1 MNVTAEKK
9 DLHTWVLEVSATPEE
24 VEKAFK
30 TATQRIAN
38 QVSIPGFRKGKA
50 PRQILENRIGKE
62 AFVEEA
68 FEVLVGRTYPEALKQ
83 DDINPVARP
92 EIEKVT
98 FEEGQAATYKA
109 TVVAQPKIE
118 LGEYKG
124 LQVEKPA
131 VEVTDAQIEEHIEGL
146 RTRQAQMIAA
156 PEGSAAESGDMVLI
170 DFTGSVDGVPFDGGT
185 GKSYPL
191 ELGSGSFIPGF
202 EDQVI
207 GAKAG
212 EERTV
217 KVSFPEE
224 YFVPELAG
232 KEAEFE
238 VTVQDIKRKELPEIN
253 DEFAKKVGNF
263 ETVEALKEDVR
274 ARLENAAKT
283 DSERQYRASIIKKLV
298 DSIEVEL
305 PQVMID
311 SRVNNMLAELDMN
324 LQNRGANI
332 DSYLQHSGKTIAD
345 LKADYEE
352 SARDGVKTDLVLEAV
367 AKAENLGASQRD
379 LDMEYR
385 IMSMN
390 YNVPIKNVKSYVE
403 KEGQVGSLLMTIMRR
418 KAAEVVISSAV
429 VS

>member
-146 RTRQAQMIAA
+146 RTR
-156 PEGSAAESGDMVLI
+156 
-170 DFTGSVDGVPFDGGT
+170 
-185 GKSYPL
+185 
-191 ELGSGSFIPGF
+191 
-202 EDQVI
+202 
-207 GAKAG
+207 
-212 EERTV
+212 
-217 KVSFPEE
+217 
-224 YFVPELAG
+224 
-232 KEAEFE
+232 
-238 VTVQDIKRKELPEIN
+238 
-253 DEFAKKVGNF
+253 
-263 ETVEALKEDVR
+263 
-274 ARLENAAKT
+274 
-283 DSERQYRASIIKKLV
+283 
-298 DSIEVEL
+298 
-305 PQVMID
+305 
-311 SRVNNMLAELDMN
+311 
-324 LQNRGANI
+324 
-332 DSYLQHSGKTIAD
+332 
-345 LKADYEE
+345 
-352 SARDGVKTDLVLEAV
+352 
-367 AKAENLGASQRD
+367 
-379 LDMEYR
+379 
-385 IMSMN
+385 
-390 YNVPIKNVKSYVE
+390 
-403 KEGQVGSLLMTIMRR
+403 
-418 KAAEVVISSAV
+418 
-429 VS
+429 